1 MKKVATAL
9 LVSALTLFLA
19 PPVYAQA
26 RNSAPVSREELR
38 ELLIR
43 IAARLDDTP
52 NKSET
57 AIRLQ
62 QSLDALDAESFEY
75 LYRFSSN
82 WQKLRIAADLMSSE
96 PAHTTAVATPPF
108 SAANVGVLPLSP
120 AGLPANLFTTA
131 YPTGGNY
138 DTFRATLPGLG
149 GMFDTPGSEPGLADE
164 RCDANF
170 EAGVAIA
177 AATFAFANIIAEVVC
192 EALPELADI
201 PCWVAQGVL
210 QVAAEANNTVAAQC
224 AIVDGAVDAAE
235 IEAGYENTKAIFVNL
250 DAHHLA
256 LKAHDADV
264 KAGIL
269 NIINNDNANAT
280 AIITNDNANATTII
294 NNDNANTAAIIT
306 NDNANKNELRD
317 LMLRTQIEADLAAAD
332 AATPVALYLTPNA
345 NGGYLDLV
353 QSIVTATLANVSAA
367 GGNVGPAQSF
377 LNQANAQKA
386 AGQFKNAYANYR
398 KAYKR
403 ATS

>member
-1 MKKVATAL
+1 MQKVATLL
-9 LVSALTLFLA
+9 LVSASTLFLA
-19 PPVYAQA
+19 STVHAQA
-26 RNSAPVSREELR
+26 RTSAPVSREELR
-38 ELLIR
+38 ELLSF
-43 IAARLDDTP
+43 IAERLDDTP
-52 NKSET
+52 NKSNS
-57 AIRLQ
+57 AVRLQ
-62 QSLDALDAESFEY
+62 QSLDALDNEAFEY

-82 WQKLRIAADLMSSE
+82 WQKLRIAAQLMSTE
-96 PAHTTAVATPPF
+96 PASRAAATPL
-108 SAANVGVLPLSP
+108 SLAVMPLSA
-120 AGLPANLFTTA
+120 AGLPANLFATA
-131 YPTGGNY
+131 YPTGSNY
-138 DTFRATLPGLG
+138 ESFRATLPGLG
-149 GMFDTPGSEPGLADE
+149 AMIDTPGSEPGLADE

-170 EAGVAIA
+170 EAGVSIA

-201 PCWVAQGVL
+201 PCWIAQGVL

-235 IEAGYENTKAIFVNL
+235 IEGAYENTKAIFLNL

-256 LKAHDADV
+256 LKAHDVDV

-269 NIINNDNANAT
+269 NIINNDNANA
-280 AIITNDNANATTII
+280 NAII
-294 NNDNANTAAIIT
+294 NNDNANTATIIT

-317 LMLRTQIEADLAAAD
+317 LMLRTQIEADLASAD

-353 QSIVTATLANVSAA
+353 QSIVTETLANVSAA
-367 GGNVGPAQSF
+367 GGNVGSAQSF

-398 KAYKR
+398 RAYKQ